1 VDDGAADDRR
11 EEREPELLDR
21 LRAENAAL
29 RDELE
34 RMRARYEAPIEPPAP
49 TKAATAKEP
58 GRFALVGPGPKQSE
72 AGPPAQTWDA
82 VGATL
87 CRILEARRSESSWS
101 YYRDVRLV
109 PEGMTFFYAH
119 EALRRMW
126 GTTTPAD
133 ADPPE
138 PKAHRRLTAAE
149 RDEQDSV
156 LQSALRRI
164 DKTLER
170 SEALHAEGHEVAAV
184 GLLKYVDLLLARFN
198 LALARAEAGNAD
210 WREELSDQDRDAEVE
225 AWVAA
230 KVGAD

>member
-1 VDDGAADDRR
+1 MDEGAADDRR

-29 RDELE
+29 RGELE

-49 TKAATAKEP
+49 TKAPTAEEP
-58 GRFALVGPGPKQSE
+58 DRFALVGPGPKQSE
-72 AGPPAQTWDA
+72 AGPPAETWDA

-87 CRILEARRSESSWS
+87 CRILEGRRPESRWS

-109 PEGMTFFYAH
+109 PEGMTFFSAH
-119 EALRRMW
+119 EALRKMW
-126 GTTTPAD
+126 GTTQAD

-138 PKAHRRLTAAE
+138 PKAYRRLTEAE
-149 RDEQDSV
+149 RGEQDGV
-156 LQSALRRI
+156 LQAALRRV
-164 DKTLER
+164 DETLER

-210 WREELSDQDRDAEVE
+210 WREAVSDPNRDAEVE

-230 KVGAD
+230 QVGAD